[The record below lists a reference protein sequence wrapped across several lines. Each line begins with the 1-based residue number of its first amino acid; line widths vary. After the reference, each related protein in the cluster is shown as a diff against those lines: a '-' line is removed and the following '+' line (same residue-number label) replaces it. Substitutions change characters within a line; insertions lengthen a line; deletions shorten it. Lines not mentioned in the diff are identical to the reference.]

1 MNEIVENDG
10 YVRVDLTD
18 QEIGGICESCL
29 LDGCMHIRSGMML
42 VYCSHNLRCAIKAP
56 NREWIV
62 KAGVERHIFES
73 VFARAIFKRSLESE
87 IKRDM
92 QRIQYALNEKE
103 KLVNQE
109 LAQLELKNE
118 VKH

>member
-1 MNEIVENDG
+1 
-10 YVRVDLTD
+10 
-18 QEIGGICESCL
+18 
-29 LDGCMHIRSGMML
+29 
-42 VYCSHNLRCAIKAP
+42 
-56 NREWIV
+56 
-62 KAGVERHIFES
+62 